1 MAHSL
6 FKVSSLTALLMVAS
20 TAIAQEE
27 KDNQLDV
34 NLQMLSHGEMRLG
47 GFDAT
52 EHDDNDLEK
61 AYFLMQRSRLVVDFL
76 RAGQEQMSGCRDHA
90 VYSYSDLME
99 DVRPQSN
106 TMFVWHA
113 RMFSEGKLGD
123 KPMKM
128 ERIGNSTLDASLYL
142 KAFIRDGKYQV
153 KAEYNSNEYSQQLI
167 AQFLESYE
175 AVVEG
180 FISRELLRD
189 IDIATAS
196 QVKTLDS
203 FNLTDVEYDATQTI
217 VSLFRNQAKAT
228 PGI

>member
-153 KAEYNSNEYSQQLI
+153 KAEYNSNEYSQQLTTYHEEKYRFHRI
-167 AQFLESYE
+167 HLFQPD
-175 AVVEG
+175 
-180 FISRELLRD
+180 LLR
-189 IDIATAS
+189 TGFS
-196 QVKTLDS
+196 R
-203 FNLTDVEYDATQTI
+203 
-217 VSLFRNQAKAT
+217 RN
-228 PGI
+228 GRGNRR

>member
-34 NLQMLSHGEMRLG
+34 SLQMLSHGEMRLG

-106 TMFVWHA
+106 TMFAWHA

-123 KPMKM
+123 KPMTV
-128 ERIGNSTLDASLYL
+128 ERIGNSTLDAPLYL

-189 IDIATAS
+189 IDIATAWRPTPPMAS
-196 QVKTLDS
+196 MHAAAIFTLHRATHVS
-203 FNLTDVEYDATQTI
+203 FCQKPLPP
-217 VSLFRNQAKAT
+217 S
-228 PGI
+228 

>member
-34 NLQMLSHGEMRLG
+34 NLQMLSHSEMRLG

-106 TMFVWHA
+106 TIFAWHA

-123 KPMKM
+123 NPMTV
-128 ERIGNSTLDASLYL
+128 ERIGNSTLDAPLYL

-153 KAEYNSNEYSQQLI
+153 KAEYNSNEYSQQLTTCHEEKFRFHRI
-167 AQFLESYE
+167 HLFQP
-175 AVVEG
+175 G
-180 FISRELLRD
+180 LLR
-189 IDIATAS
+189 TGFS
-196 QVKTLDS
+196 H
-203 FNLTDVEYDATQTI
+203 
-217 VSLFRNQAKAT
+217 RN
-228 PGI
+228 GRGSRR